1 MKRYFLILPLHSID
15 PVFLSSRCGKNN
27 LHLPACS
34 YQMVDENQDDRLRS
48 VSAAVE
54 FAKDNNLLGVFVD
67 AELLVRSTSSEE
79 AIIHTQTFAF
89 DY

>member
-1 MKRYFLILPLHSID
+1 
-15 PVFLSSRCGKNN
+15 
-27 LHLPACS
+27 
-34 YQMVDENQDDRLRS
+34 MVDENQDDRLRS